1 MPRNSRA
8 TNLQMWKDLFIH
20 NSCAMCA
27 WAPPLPLLTYF
38 FLSPRVIQGGKDD
51 QDKEEM
57 EPVAPPSHGSKTSN
71 KNEGK
76 VARFAVECLEGLASV

>member
-1 MPRNSRA
+1 MEGSVYP
-8 TNLQMWKDLFIH
+8 Q
-20 NSCAMCA
+20 
-27 WAPPLPLLTYF
+27 LLCNVRVGIPTPTANIL